1 MAILDFMFSVKL
13 FELTSSISIMT
24 MLAEQAEKNVQ
35 LAVDAADESD
45 AVKEGHFEEEAYDE
59 NGESYSRTRTYYSCG
74 SCVGYDDDE
83 VKLEYKSLIA
93 DLTRRSAYLTMFG
106 LFEHRI
112 SGCLD
117 LMIGLANFSGEL
129 KCKGPIEKA
138 HAILKKGF
146 DAKDIND
153 IDHLTMIRNIMT
165 HNDGIATDYHKIF
178 CKKEKKTEFEKR
190 LVKAIGRTEG
200 VEVNPFNNIIV
211 DERFLRYA
219 VAEFNRYATGLEQT
233 IQSLHRQSPSHQLPS
248 L

>member
-1 MAILDFMFSVKL
+1 MAVLDFMFSVKL

-35 LAVDAADESD
+35 LAVNAADESD

-74 SCVGYDDDE
+74 ACVGYDDDE
-83 VKLEYKSLIA
+83 VKLEYKTLIA

-112 SGCLD
+112 NGCLD
-117 LMIGLANFSGEL
+117 LMIGLTNFGDEL

-138 HAILKKGF
+138 HTILKKGF
-146 DAKDIND
+146 DARDIND

-165 HNDGIATDYHKIF
+165 HTDYHKVF
-178 CKKEKKTEFEKR
+178 CKNEKKTEFEKR
-190 LVKAIGRTEG
+190 LVKAIERTEG
-200 VEVNPFNNIIV
+200 VEVNPFNDIIV

-233 IQSLHRQSPSHQLPS
+233 IQSRHRQSASHQRSS

>member
-1 MAILDFMFSVKL
+1 MAILDFMFSVKF
-13 FELTSSISIMT
+13 FELTSSISIMK

-35 LAVDAADESD
+35 LAVNAADESD
-45 AVKEGHFEEEAYDE
+45 AVEEGDFEEEAYDE
-59 NGESYSRTRTYYSCG
+59 NGESYPRTRTYYSCG

-83 VKLEYKSLIA
+83 VRLEYKTLIA

-117 LMIGLANFSGEL
+117 LMIRLSSFSDEL

-138 HAILKKGF
+138 HTILKKGF
-146 DAKDIND
+146 DTRDIDD
-153 IDHLTMIRNIMT
+153 IDHLTMIRNIMI
-165 HNDGIATDYHKIF
+165 HNDGIATDYHKAL
-178 CKKEKKTEFEKR
+178 CKKEKKTEFENR
-190 LVKAIGRTEG
+190 LVKAIERTEG
-200 VEVNPFNNIIV
+200 VEVNPFNGIIV

-219 VAEFNRYATGLEQT
+219 AAEFNRYATALEQT
-233 IQSLHRQSPSHQLPS
+233 IQSRHRQSPSHQLSS